1 MKTYLYKEE
10 NYSISNWSGGKTKE
24 LVIYPKGQK
33 YIDRDFIWR
42 LSSAT
47 VDLEESDFTRLP
59 DYDRVLMVLDGE
71 VVLEYNGERVAKL
84 KTLEQ
89 DSFDGAW
96 KTKSFGKIMDFNL
109 MVRKGNRGFLDVIRP
124 QNEKQ
129 MFSSSEE
136 TELPLCTHA
145 LYCKEGYLLVS
156 TGEKTQMVQP
166 GQLFVLE
173 YEMGETAQY
182 SIMGEGVT
190 VRAQIF
196 YSGME
201 EELFPVEIPSEKATF
216 DDFKAC
222 VYLANVQ
229 FRGAKY
235 VIKSLRQTWF
245 DEALSGVIRKLERYY
260 ATSIVFFLGLIGVL
274 VIGLAE
280 NLSALPALALFVGW
294 VLLDCL
300 VISPLIYFACVP
312 KPVRKHIKDIDKLT
326 PYEQKVR
333 EQEQGRNE
341 QLEKLLKKYKNSGKY
356 LGREE

>member
-24 LVIYPKGQK
+24 LAIYPKGQK

-96 KTKSFGKIMDFNL
+96 KTKSFGKITDFNL

-129 MFSSSEE
+129 MFGSSEG

-145 LYCKEGYLLVS
+145 LYCKEGYLLVG

-166 GQLFVLE
+166 GQLFVIE
-173 YEMGETAQY
+173 YEMGETAKY
-182 SIMGEGVT
+182 SIMGEGVA

-201 EELFPVEIPSEKATF
+201 EELFPVEIPAEKATF

-245 DEALSGVIRKLERYY
+245 DEALGGVIRKLERYY
-260 ATSIVFFLGLIGVL
+260 VTSIVFFLGLIGVL
-274 VIGLAE
+274 VIGLEE
-280 NLSALPALALFVGW
+280 NLSALPALALFAGW

-356 LGREE
+356 LGRED

>member
-1 MKTYLYKEE
+1 MKTYLYQEE

-24 LVIYPKGQK
+24 LAIYPKGQK

-96 KTKSFGKIMDFNL
+96 KTKSFGKITDFNL

-129 MFSSSEE
+129 MFGSSEE

-145 LYCKEGYLLVS
+145 LYCKEGYLLVG

-173 YEMGETAQY
+173 YEMGETAKY
-182 SIMGEGVT
+182 SIMGEGVA

-201 EELFPVEIPSEKATF
+201 EELFPVEIPAEKATF

-245 DEALSGVIRKLERYY
+245 DEALGGVIRKLERYY
-260 ATSIVFFLGLIGVL
+260 VTSIVFFLGLIGVL
-274 VIGLAE
+274 VIGLEE
-280 NLSALPALALFVGW
+280 NLSALPALALFAGW

-356 LGREE
+356 LGRED

>member
-24 LVIYPKGQK
+24 LAIYPKDQK

-96 KTKSFGKIMDFNL
+96 KTKSFGKITDFNL

-129 MFSSSEE
+129 MFGSREE

-145 LYCKEGYLLVS
+145 LYCKEGYLLVG

-173 YEMGETAQY
+173 YEMGETAKY
-182 SIMGEGVT
+182 SIMGEGVAI
-190 VRAQIF
+190 RAQIF

-201 EELFPVEIPSEKATF
+201 EELFPVEIPAEKATF

-235 VIKSLRQTWF
+235 VFKSLQRTWF
-245 DEALSGVIRKLERYY
+245 DEALGGVIRKLERYY
-260 ATSIVFFLGLIGVL
+260 VTSIVFFLGLIGVL
-274 VIGLAE
+274 VIGLEA
-280 NLSALPALALFVGW
+280 NLSALPALALFAGW

-300 VISPLIYFACVP
+300 MISPLIYFVCVP

-356 LGREE
+356 LGRED

>member
-24 LVIYPKGQK
+24 LAIYPKGQK

-96 KTKSFGKIMDFNL
+96 KTKSFGKITDFNL

-129 MFSSSEE
+129 MFGSSEE

-145 LYCKEGYLLVS
+145 LYCKEGYLLVGI
-156 TGEKTQMVQP
+156 GEKTQMVQP
-166 GQLFVLE
+166 GQLFVME
-173 YEMGETAQY
+173 YEMGETAKY

-235 VIKSLRQTWF
+235 VFKSLQRTWF
-245 DEALSGVIRKLERYY
+245 DEALGGVIRKLERYY
-260 ATSIVFFLGLIGVL
+260 VTSIVFFLGLIGVL
-274 VIGLAE
+274 VIGLEA
-280 NLSALPALALFVGW
+280 NLSALPSLALFAGW
-294 VLLDCL
+294 VFLDCL

-356 LGREE
+356 LGRED

>member
-24 LVIYPKGQK
+24 LAIYPKGQK

-59 DYDRVLMVLDGE
+59 DYDRMLMVLDGE

-96 KTKSFGKIMDFNL
+96 KTKSFGKITDFNL

-129 MFSSSEE
+129 MFGSREE

-145 LYCKEGYLLVS
+145 LYCKEGYLLVG

-173 YEMGETAQY
+173 YEMGETAKY
-182 SIMGEGVT
+182 SIMGEGVAI
-190 VRAQIF
+190 RAQIF

-201 EELFPVEIPSEKATF
+201 EELFPVEIPAEKATF

-235 VIKSLRQTWF
+235 VFKSLQRTWF
-245 DEALSGVIRKLERYY
+245 DEALGGVIRKLERYY
-260 ATSIVFFLGLIGVL
+260 VTSIVFFLGLIGVL
-274 VIGLAE
+274 VIGLEA
-280 NLSALPALALFVGW
+280 NLSALPALALFAGW

-300 VISPLIYFACVP
+300 MISPLIYFVCVP

-356 LGREE
+356 LGRED

>member
-24 LVIYPKGQK
+24 LAIYPKGQK

-96 KTKSFGKIMDFNL
+96 KTKSFGKITDFNL
-109 MVRKGNRGFLDVIRP
+109 MIRKGNRGFLDVIRP

-129 MFSSSEE
+129 MLGSSEE

-166 GQLFVLE
+166 GQLFVME
-173 YEMGETAQY
+173 YEMGETARY

-201 EELFPVEIPSEKATF
+201 EELFPVEIPAEKATF
-216 DDFKAC
+216 DDFKVC

-235 VIKSLRQTWF
+235 VIKSLQHTWF
-245 DEALSGVIRKLERYY
+245 DETLGGVIRKLERYY
-260 ATSIVFFLGLIGVL
+260 VTSIVFFLGLIGVL
-274 VIGLAE
+274 VIGLEA
-280 NLSALPALALFVGW
+280 NLSALPSLALFAGW

-300 VISPLIYFACVP
+300 VISPLIYFTCVP

-356 LGREE
+356 LGRED